1 MDESN
6 KTTWGTRVYAT
17 NYVRENNITIKPNVI
32 FQVVSGGQS
41 NITIATNEIEIT
53 ISLETYNKLKEIK

>member
-1 MDESN
+1 MDKSN
-6 KTTWGTRVYAT
+6 KTFFGTKVYST
-17 NYVRENNITIKPNVI
+17 KYITENNITIKPNVI
-32 FQVVSGGQS
+32 FQVVSGGCG